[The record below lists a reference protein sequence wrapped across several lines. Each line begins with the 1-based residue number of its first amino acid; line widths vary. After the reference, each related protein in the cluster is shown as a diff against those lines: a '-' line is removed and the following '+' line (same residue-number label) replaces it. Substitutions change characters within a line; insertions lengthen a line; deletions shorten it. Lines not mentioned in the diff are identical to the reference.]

1 MSHVLGVQF
10 YAITAFGLES
20 GSVQRTEYVCC
31 PDGQDVCETGNTICR
46 FQGLY
51 GSDGTRTRDLRRD
64 RPVRR
69 SRLRPATTRNY
80 RLQQALPRFANRL

>member
-20 GSVQRTEYVCC
+20 GSVQRTKYVCC

-64 RPVRR
+64 RPEQA
-69 SRLRPATTRNY
+69 RLVRPATTRNY
-80 RLQQALPRFANRL
+80 RLEQAFPTAPNWL